1 MQRLVN
7 WVIAPCAIV
16 ITVLLCLLGYRR
28 LYVQAPPRLT
38 TSYQAVVLDNG
49 QSFFGQIDDLR
60 SPLLTLRSVY
70 YIKNQVDPTTKNV
83 TSILV
88 KRGNEVHAPD
98 YMVVNKQHV
107 LFIEPVNAGS
117 QVAKLIAERKA
128 QGK

>member
-1 MQRLVN
+1 M
-7 WVIAPCAIV
+7 
-16 ITVLLCLLGYRR
+16 
-28 LYVQAPPRLT
+28 
-38 TSYQAVVLDNG
+38 
-49 QSFFGQIDDLR
+49 
-60 SPLLTLRSVY
+60 TLRSVY